1 MAREIYKTVPL
12 DNQLI
17 PEVLRGSN
25 FTNETSAHQF
35 IITCTKNNEPVRLTG
50 SVRGRFIAADNTS
63 FLIDGSIVS
72 GNAVVTLHQDCYH
85 APGRFQFVIFN
96 TNGTENVAIYAAVG
110 EVRRSDTNELYI
122 TGEPLP
128 DIDELLDAM
137 GDLRDIIQDYD
148 DIVLV
153 QSEQPTSATNKIWI
167 QPQADEYQVPTMQEH
182 EDLVDEVAD
191 LKSAF
196 NNTNVIISGGTY
208 SAKVGEITEGGRI
221 GPTGVYAA
229 NAQWCYGYVDV
240 HLFKSITVSQIGISD
255 TTIINTCDSNKTHRR
270 NLKTWA
276 AAGTYNYTLEDGD
289 YYLCISA
296 QIVDMPIVVITSN
309 FDGIIKDI
317 NDNADDIEEMN
328 QRYNAD
334 MGLPILTINTTT
346 SAAWSKKIVATF
358 DLKQG
363 YKYRFTIT
371 GESTNSRY
379 LALCNSGG
387 TSLASY
393 NKTTDG
399 YFDYVPESNLTN
411 CYLDY
416 RSSVSGADAVVSYL
430 IVSPTIMSRLETVE
444 GAKQIVI
451 SGNVFAVVG
460 DKLQI
465 FYKSFIEGLTDT
477 DIVKFSCDIGKN
489 YPRYWEVTPV
499 AGNVGNHTI
508 TINIYDSN
516 GGITTSKTCILKVV
530 SASNPGSMKNVL
542 CIGDSTMANGQ
553 IPIEASRRI
562 KGTSGTATSPAPLS
576 LSNISFTGRKENADH
591 TVGWEGTGGWTFVN
605 YMQAGVDAV
614 RFTVTG
620 ATDINIDD
628 VYSINSF
635 RLRIAEINVTSG
647 NGNIRCTFD
656 YKPSGSSW
664 DATAQTGTLTKYS
677 GNGQQTIAFTAWVS
691 ESFQPFWNNNTNT
704 FDIETY
710 VDTYCGGHADV
721 ICILLGINSVISRD
735 PFASMED
742 LVNNYAK
749 VFAGMIHEQLPSS
762 KIIMS
767 TLPPASPNGG
777 IGSNYG
783 SGANSGAF
791 NSAGFAHKIFEYN
804 KLLLGLNADS
814 SVNSYLTVI
823 NTHAQFDPEYGYP
836 SENVPV
842 NGRQTETIQMQTN
855 AVHPNDGGYWQLS
868 DAMAFRTV
876 LAMI

>member
-1 MAREIYKTVPL
+1 MTITNSTGASVVNVMNGVDGSPGADGSDGADGQDGADGADGEDGFSPVATVTKDGTVATISITDSTGTTTATISDGEKGDTGETGATPSFSIGTVTTGDPGTDAGVTMSGTQEEPVL
-12 DNQLI
+12 NFLI
-17 PEVLRGSN
+17 PQGADGDATVDDTAGAGD
-25 FTNETSAHQF
+25 TTHVWSAN
-35 IITCTKNNEPVRLTG
+35 K
-50 SVRGRFIAADNTS
+50 
-63 FLIDGSIVS
+63 
-72 GNAVVTLHQDCYH
+72 
-85 APGRFQFVIFN
+85 
-96 TNGTENVAIYAAVG
+96 
-110 EVRRSDTNELYI
+110 
-122 TGEPLP
+122 
-128 DIDELLDAM
+128 
-137 GDLRDIIQDYD
+137 
-148 DIVLV
+148 
-153 QSEQPTSATNKIWI
+153 TNKEIS
-167 QPQADEYQVPTMQEH
+167 
-182 EDLVDEVAD
+182 DLN
-191 LKSAF
+191 SALD
-196 NNTNVIISGGTY
+196 NTNVIISGGTY
-208 SAKVGEITEGGRI
+208 SAKVGDITEGGRI

-296 QIVDMPIVVITSN
+296 QIVDTPNIIVSSVY
-309 FDGIIKDI
+309 DGVMHDVKANSDAI
-317 NDNADDIEEMN
+317 DDMN

-334 MGLPILTINTTT
+334 MGYPILTISTTT
-346 SAAWSKKIVATF
+346 SASWSKKIIATF
-358 DLKQG
+358 DLKRL
-363 YKYRFTIT
+363 YKYRFSIE
-371 GESTNSRY
+371 GESTNTRY
-379 LALCNSGG
+379 LSLCKSDG
-387 TSLASY
+387 TVLMTY
-393 NKTTDG
+393 NKTSDG
-399 YFDYVPESNLTN
+399 YFDYTPEANLTG

-416 RSSVSGADAVVSYL
+416 RSNVSGAEAVVSYK
-430 IVSPTIMSRLETVE
+430 IVSPTVESRIEAVE
-444 GAKQIVI
+444 GSKQIVI
-451 SGNVFAVVG
+451 SDNIYAVTG
-460 DKLQI
+460 DKIQL
-465 FYKSFIEGLTDT
+465 FYKSIIEGLSES

-499 AGNVGNHTI
+499 AANVGDHTI
-508 TINIYDSN
+508 TIIIYDGN
-516 GGITTSKTCILKVV
+516 GGIKASKTCTLKVV
-530 SASNPGSMKNVL
+530 SASNPGSAKNVL

-562 KGTSGTATSPAPLS
+562 KGTTGIATAPSPLA

-605 YMQAGVDAV
+605 YMRAGVDAV

-647 NGNIRCTFD
+647 NGNIRCVFD

-704 FDIETY
+704 FDIKTY
-710 VDTYCGGHADV
+710 VDTYCGGHADI

-749 VFAGMIHEQLPSS
+749 VFAEMIHEQLPSS

-791 NSAGFAHKIFEYN
+791 NSAGFAHKVFEYN
-804 KLLLGLNADS
+804 KLLLELNADS

-836 SENVPV
+836 SENVPI
-842 NGRQTETIQMQTN
+842 NSRQTETIQMQTN
-855 AVHPNDGGYWQLS
+855 AVHPNDGGYWQVS
-868 DAMAFRTV
+868 DAMAFRSV
-876 LAMI
+876 LALID